1 MVLDL
6 KRCRSLERSVRSVGV
21 LLESVLF
28 SQQLGPLHG
37 NEQLNVQKFILESD
51 VAPFHK

>member
-6 KRCRSLERSVRSVGV
+6 KGCRSLKRSVVSVGV
-21 LLESVLF
+21 LLDSVLF
-28 SQQLGPLHG
+28 SQQLGPLHS

-51 VAPFHK
+51 VAPFHE